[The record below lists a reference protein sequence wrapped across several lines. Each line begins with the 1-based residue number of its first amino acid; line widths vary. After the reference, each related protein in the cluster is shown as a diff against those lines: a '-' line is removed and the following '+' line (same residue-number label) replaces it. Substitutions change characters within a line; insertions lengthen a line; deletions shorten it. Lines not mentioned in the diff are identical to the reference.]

1 MYIYSLQMSS
11 HSVLCTVTCIS
22 NNDDGS
28 DDDSAAAKDEDQD
41 MKAVG
46 LGDKILA
53 HWNVRKA
60 SLIHYVSIT
69 VWALAPEICEDVKK
83 RLSGDDRNAIERYIT
98 SLFANCQRQ

>member
-1 MYIYSLQMSS
+1 VYIYSLQTAS
-11 HSVLCTVTCIS
+11 HSLLCTVTCIS
-22 NNDDGS
+22 KNGDGS

-69 VWALAPEICEDVKK
+69 VWALAISPEICEDVKK
-83 RLSGDDRNAIERYIT
+83 WLSDDDRNAIE
-98 SLFANCQRQ
+98 